1 MPGTELH
8 KYDGARMVKQQSH
21 DTSRTLEA
29 TLFERYRQMSIQ
41 EKLDHIGALGR
52 LAEELAVAGLRAK
65 YPYASRHENRMR
77 LVSRWIDRDTMIRLY
92 GWDPDMQGR

>member
-1 MPGTELH
+1 
-8 KYDGARMVKQQSH
+8 MVKQQSH
-21 DTSRTLEA
+21 DTSLTLEE
-29 TLFERYRQMSIQ
+29 TLFERYRQMSIE

-65 YPYASRHENRMR
+65 YPEASYEESRMR

-92 GWDPDMQGR
+92 GWDPDERGR